1 MMTKKIK
8 EQILAVRDTGE
19 ANMFDVNTVQQ
30 IANRE
35 GYYELVVYLMDNRK
49 EYSNFIMTGTAPG
62 LESDDDEM

>member
-1 MMTKKIK
+1 MMTKTIK

-19 ANMFDVNTVQQ
+19 TNMFDVNAVQY

-49 EYSNFIMTGTAPG
+49 EYSHFIMTGTAPG

>member
-19 ANMFDVNTVQQ
+19 TNMFDINAVQY
-30 IANRE
+30 IADRK

-49 EYSNFIMTGTAPG
+49 EYSNFILTGTAPG
-62 LESDDDEM
+62 LENDDDEM